1 MPIPQPKF
9 STLPRDVNDIA
20 AKGRPEIG
28 PVRIVSPF
36 FLRHTQVIPPT
47 PGSRN
52 EAGPQLARQR
62 DLKGAF
68 PISLGKESANASIG
82 S

>member
-52 EAGPQLARQR
+52 EPRPQVGATARPQER
-62 DLKGAF
+62 VSNFVRGGVSQA
-68 PISLGKESANASIG
+68 ASG